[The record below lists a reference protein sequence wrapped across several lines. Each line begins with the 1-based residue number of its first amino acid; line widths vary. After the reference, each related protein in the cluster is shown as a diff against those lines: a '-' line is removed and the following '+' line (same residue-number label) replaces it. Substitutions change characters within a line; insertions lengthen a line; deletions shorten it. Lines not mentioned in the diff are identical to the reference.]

1 MFALC
6 PLSPDLVPSVSISSI
21 FKIYPEI
28 CPLSQLP
35 LLPSSSKLC
44 PYPVWMPVI
53 VYQLPPTPHHLQCPQ
68 AVFHITAGVSLLTCQ
83 QPLITLLLKTVPW
96 LSTTLRMKFRSLAKA
111 CVSCLTWLLSTS
123 TISSFPILPSHVIPL
138 QPLSLVSFP
147 KAHQALPA
155 SRHVPQLF
163 FYLKDVPPEHS
174 ATGSSLSFR
183 S

>member
-1 MFALC
+1 
-6 PLSPDLVPSVSISSI
+6 
-21 FKIYPEI
+21 
-28 CPLSQLP
+28 
-35 LLPSSSKLC
+35 
-44 PYPVWMPVI
+44 MPVI
-53 VYQLPPTPHHLQCPQ
+53 VYQLPHTPPHHLQCPQ

-83 QPLITLLLKTVPW
+83 PPLITLLLKTVPW
-96 LSTTLRMKFRSLAKA
+96 LSTTLRMKFRFLAKA
-111 CVSCLTWLLSTS
+111 CVSCLTWPLSTS

-147 KAHQALPA
+147 KAHQALSA